1 MKLTLEKT
9 LERYQRSVYK
19 AAFSVCRNAA
29 DAEDIAQETFLA
41 YYKNNRD
48 FNDEDHIKAWLIKVA
63 INKARNMAVSFWKK
77 QRIDIPDFE
86 AWLRE
91 NQSEYQNELQNRDV
105 LKAVMELPEKQ
116 RIVIHLFYYEG
127 YKAREIAK
135 LLDMKEGSIRVQ
147 LHRGRRMLR
156 EKLQEEWDYE

>member
-63 INKARNMAVSFWKK
+63 INKARKK
-77 QRIDIPDFE
+77 
-86 AWLRE
+86 
-91 NQSEYQNELQNRDV
+91 
-105 LKAVMELPEKQ
+105 
-116 RIVIHLFYYEG
+116 
-127 YKAREIAK
+127 
-135 LLDMKEGSIRVQ
+135 
-147 LHRGRRMLR
+147 
-156 EKLQEEWDYE
+156 